1 MSYPY
6 FSSILKRI
14 VHKHALWLFLAFSTL
29 LHSCS
34 SNNNDNGDYSPKF
47 KAIYD
52 TVTQYQ
58 EIKKEPL
65 IGTRYL
71 DSSFKQLR
79 HPFVNDWFRFYSFHF
94 VYERKASHNA
104 RKTLL
109 YADSMMLMAKKSI
122 TKKQYLVNF
131 AEANFAT
138 GDAYFDLLQYS
149 DAYNYYYKGY
159 FIGKNL
165 INNEILAE
173 YTYRMGMI
181 LFKQMHYLKAANYFK
196 TSYGQSMAYKND
208 FRAFYQRQEL
218 LGNIGESYKNA
229 NMIDSASFYYTMTL
243 NYINSHASRFSNVP
257 NMLEVAR
264 GVIYGNQG
272 EIAFI
277 THNYDAAEQ
286 LFKKGIAINLQKG
299 HDNHDAQL
307 AEIKLAQLYLEQNK
321 TDQLF
326 DLLKNLRVQLDSLS
340 NGDAEPNWND
350 LMSKYYTQKKDYAR
364 ALYYLRTYSSL
375 KDSVIKRTNT
385 LKNVDINQQQANFDK
400 QNQIDSLKDHNKL
413 QLIYIYLTILFS
425 AMAVIIILLVFRN
438 LKRSKQDI
446 IAIKALNDQIKE
458 QNSHLEYALTKL
470 ELNNQEKDRI
480 LRTVAHDLRNPIGG
494 IASLT
499 SVMTEDDYTDEQKEM
514 LSLIKETSF
523 NSLELINEIL
533 EATNIAT
540 AKLNKELIDINTLL
554 YNSVELL
561 RFKAA
566 EKNQVI
572 NFEPLDN
579 PQELLISREKIW
591 RVISN
596 LISNAIKFSPV
607 NASILVK
614 AVNFENKVHLSVK
627 DHGIGIPDK
636 LKSQVFNMFTE
647 AKRPGTEGEKS
658 FGLGLSICQ
667 QIIEKHNGQIW
678 FESDTENGT
687 TFYFSLPK

>member
-1 MSYPY
+1 MLFV
-6 FSSILKRI
+6 FS
-14 VHKHALWLFLAFSTL
+14 LFLFS
-29 LHSCS
+29 CAP
-34 SNNNDNGDYSPKF
+34 NKNDNGNYSPQF
-47 KAIYD
+47 KSIYD
-52 TVTQYQ
+52 TVTLYY
-58 EIKKEPL
+58 EIKKKPL

-71 DSSFKQLR
+71 DSSFKQLK

-94 VYERKASHNA
+94 VYERKGAHNP

-122 TKKQYLVNF
+122 TKKQYLINY

-138 GDAYFDLLQYS
+138 GDAYFDLSQFS
-149 DAYNYYYKGY
+149 DAYRYYYQGY

-181 LFKQMHYLKAANYFK
+181 LFKQTYYLKAANYFK
-196 TSYGQSMAYKND
+196 ISYGQSMAYKND

-229 NMIDSASFYYTMTL
+229 NMVDSASHYFTMAL
-243 NYINSHASRFSNVP
+243 NYINSNTSRFSNIP
-257 NMLEVAR
+257 NMLEIAR
-264 GVIYGNQG
+264 GVIYGDQG
-272 EIAFI
+272 EIALM
-277 THNYDAAEQ
+277 TRNYDAAEQ
-286 LFKKGIAINLQKG
+286 LFKKSIAINLRKG

-307 AEIKLAQLYLEQNK
+307 TEIKLSHLYLLQNK
-321 TDQLF
+321 TDKLF
-326 DLLKNLRVQLDSLS
+326 DLLNSLRVQLDSLG

-350 LMSKYYTQKKDYAR
+350 LMSKYYTHKKDYEK
-364 ALYYLRTYSSL
+364 ALHYLRTYSSL
-375 KDSVIKRTNT
+375 KDSVIKKTNS
-385 LKNVDINQQQANFDK
+385 LKNTDVNQQQAVFDK
-400 QNQIDSLKDHNKL
+400 QNQIDNLKDNNKL
-413 QLIYIYLTILFS
+413 QLIYIYLAILFS
-425 AMAVIIILLVFRN
+425 GMAVVIIFLVFRN
-438 LKRSKQDI
+438 LKRSKKDI
-446 IAIKALNDQIKE
+446 VAIKALNNHINDQ
-458 QNSHLEYALTKL
+458 NNNLEYALAKL
-470 ELNNQEKDRI
+470 KLNSQEKDRI

-499 SVMTEDDYTDEQKEM
+499 SVMTEDNYTEEQKEM
-514 LSLIKETSF
+514 LTLIKETSF

-540 AKLNKELIDINTLL
+540 AKLNIELIDINGLL

-572 NFEPLDN
+572 NFEPLDS

-607 NASILVK
+607 NACIMVK
-614 AVNFENKVHLSVK
+614 TVNFEHNVQVSVK

-667 QIIEKHNGQIW
+667 QIVEKHNGHIW

>member
-1 MSYPY
+1 
-6 FSSILKRI
+6 
-14 VHKHALWLFLAFSTL
+14 
-29 LHSCS
+29 
-34 SNNNDNGDYSPKF
+34 
-47 KAIYD
+47 
-52 TVTQYQ
+52 
-58 EIKKEPL
+58 
-65 IGTRYL
+65 
-71 DSSFKQLR
+71 
-79 HPFVNDWFRFYSFHF
+79 
-94 VYERKASHNA
+94 
-104 RKTLL
+104 
-109 YADSMMLMAKKSI
+109 
-122 TKKQYLVNF
+122 
-131 AEANFAT
+131 
-138 GDAYFDLLQYS
+138 
-149 DAYNYYYKGY
+149 
-159 FIGKNL
+159 
-165 INNEILAE
+165 
-173 YTYRMGMI
+173 
-181 LFKQMHYLKAANYFK
+181 MHYLKAANYFK
-196 TSYGQSMAYKND
+196 ASYGQSMAYKND
-208 FRAFYQRQEL
+208 FRGFYQRQEL

-229 NMIDSASFYYTMTL
+229 NMIDSASFYYKMTL
-243 NYINSHASRFSNVP
+243 NYINANTSRFSNVS
-257 NMLEVAR
+257 NMLDVAR
-264 GVIYGNQG
+264 GVIYGDQG

-286 LFKKGIAINLQKG
+286 LFKKGIAINLQKD

-326 DLLKNLRVQLDSLS
+326 DLLKNLRMQLDSLS
-340 NGDAEPNWND
+340 NEDAEPNWND

-364 ALYYLRTYSSL
+364 ALYYLRAFSSL

-385 LKNVDINQQQANFDK
+385 LKNVDITQQQANFDK

-413 QLIYIYLTILFS
+413 QLIYIYLTIVFS
-425 AMAVIIILLVFRN
+425 AMAVIIIFLVFRN

-470 ELNNQEKDRI
+470 EVNNQEKDRI

-514 LSLIKETSF
+514 LCLIKETSF

-614 AVNFENKVHLSVK
+614 AVNFENQIHLSVK